1 MNVLLKVP
9 VIIILS
15 VVGVIA
21 MLALCGCA
29 MWSFIYLIRYRLLK
43 TEVNRER
50 YKISRKNDIISVI
63 IAAVTVV
70 FVVLLL
76 IYGVPFVIEN
86 IDLSKIPQPELP
98 LNGGT
103 AYERG

>member
-1 MNVLLKVP
+1 MNVLLKVL
-9 VIIILS
+9 IIMVLS

-29 MWSFIYLIRYRLLK
+29 RWSFIYLIRYRLLK
-43 TEVNRER
+43 MEVKQER
-50 YKISRKNDIISVI
+50 YTISRKNDIISII
-63 IAAVTVV
+63 IAAITLV
-70 FVVLLL
+70 FVAMLL

-98 LNGGT
+98 LNGGA
-103 AYERG
+103 AYE